1 MGKKRIRFGSRDKKT
16 EDFVD
21 PDKDPYSYLK
31 RYILEENYKDW
42 FERNYPDNTIYDAVG
57 LNEWDYNEMKKKL
70 STNQDT
76 VEDTSKLEPEP
87 GSEPEPEPEPESEPE
102 SELEPKDDG
111 KLSGKWTAEPPG
123 AKRTQPTKPDEE
135 GFEKIASTDPV
146 VSDEQQNII
155 KKRTNKLFWMRFA
168 FALIGGAAA
177 EFLFDGIADS
187 EEKRWSSIIFMIVI
201 FVVTC
206 FIAKGMKISFPRSDR
221 KKLVTTGIGS
231 YIFLYLFAW
240 IMTHTML
247 NLPKENFSLPFT

>member
-31 RYILEENYKDW
+31 RYILEENYKAW
-42 FERNYPDNTIYDAVG
+42 FERNYPDNTIYGAVG

-70 STNQDT
+70 SANQDA

-87 GSEPEPEPEPESEPE
+87 ESEPEPEPESEPE
-102 SELEPKDDG
+102 PKDDG
-111 KLSGKWTAEPPG
+111 KVSGKWTAEPPG
-123 AKRTQPTKPDEE
+123 TKRTQSTKPDEE
-135 GFEKIASTDPV
+135 GFGKIASTDPV

-155 KKRTNKLFWMRFA
+155 KKRTNTLFWMRFA
-168 FALIGGAAA
+168 LALIGGAAA
-177 EFLFDGIADS
+177 EFLFDGIADM
-187 EEKRWSSIIFMIVI
+187 EEKRWSSIIFMIGL
-201 FVVTC
+201 FVATC
-206 FIAKGMKISFPRSDR
+206 FVAKGMKINFPKSDR

-231 YIFLYLFAW
+231 YVFLYLFAW

>member
-31 RYILEENYKDW
+31 RYILEENYKAW
-42 FERNYPDNTIYDAVG
+42 FERNYPDNTIYGAVG

-70 STNQDT
+70 SANQDT

-87 GSEPEPEPEPESEPE
+87 ESEPEPEPESEPE
-102 SELEPKDDG
+102 PKDDG
-111 KLSGKWTAEPPG
+111 KVSGQWTAEPPG
-123 AKRTQPTKPDEE
+123 AKRTKPTKPDEE
-135 GFEKIASTDPV
+135 GFGKIASTDPV

-155 KKRTNKLFWMRFA
+155 KKRTNTLFWMRFA
-168 FALIGGAAA
+168 LALIGGAAA
-177 EFLFDGIADS
+177 EFLFDGIADM
-187 EEKRWSSIIFMIVI
+187 EEKRWSSIIFMIGL
-201 FVVTC
+201 FVATC
-206 FIAKGMKISFPRSDR
+206 FVAKGMKINFPKSDR

-231 YIFLYLFAW
+231 YVFLYLFAW

>member
-42 FERNYPDNTIYDAVG
+42 FERNYPDNTIYSAVG

-70 STNQDT
+70 SANQDT

-87 GSEPEPEPEPESEPE
+87 ESEPEPEPEPESEPE
-102 SELEPKDDG
+102 PKDDG
-111 KLSGKWTAEPPG
+111 KVVGKWTAEPPG
-123 AKRTQPTKPDEE
+123 TKRTQPTKPDEE
-135 GFEKIASTDPV
+135 GFGKIASTGSV
-146 VSDEQQNII
+146 VSDEQQNIT
-155 KKRTNKLFWMRFA
+155 KKHTNTLFWMRFA
-168 FALIGGAAA
+168 LALIGGAAA

-187 EEKRWSSIIFMIVI
+187 EEKRWSSIIFMIVL
-201 FVVTC
+201 FVATC
-206 FIAKGMKISFPRSDR
+206 FIAKGMKIKFSKSDR

-247 NLPKENFSLPFT
+247 NLPKDNFSLPFT

>member
-42 FERNYPDNTIYDAVG
+42 FERNYPDNTIYGAVG

-70 STNQDT
+70 SANQDT
-76 VEDTSKLEPEP
+76 VEDTSKLEPE
-87 GSEPEPEPEPESEPE
+87 SEPESEPEPEPESEPE
-102 SELEPKDDG
+102 QKDDG

-123 AKRTQPTKPDEE
+123 TKRTQPTKPDEE
-135 GFEKIASTDPV
+135 GFGKIASTGPA
-146 VSDEQQNII
+146 VSDEQQKIT
-155 KKRTNKLFWMRFA
+155 KKHTDKLFWMRFA
-168 FALIGGAAA
+168 FALGGGVIAT
-177 EFLFDGIADS
+177 FVFDGIADS
-187 EEKRWSSIIFMIVI
+187 EEKRWSSIIFMIVL

-247 NLPKENFSLPFT
+247 NLPKDNFSLPFT

>member
-31 RYILEENYKDW
+31 RYILEENYKAW
-42 FERNYPDNTIYDAVG
+42 FERNYPDNTIYGAVG

-70 STNQDT
+70 SANQDT

-87 GSEPEPEPEPESEPE
+87 ESEPEPEPEPESEPE
-102 SELEPKDDG
+102 PKDDG
-111 KLSGKWTAEPPG
+111 KVSGQWTAEPPG
-123 AKRTQPTKPDEE
+123 AKRTKPTKPDEE
-135 GFEKIASTDPV
+135 GFGKIASTDPV

-155 KKRTNKLFWMRFA
+155 KKRTNTLFWMRFA
-168 FALIGGAAA
+168 FALIGGVIATFA
-177 EFLFDGIADS
+177 FDGIADM
-187 EEKRWSSIIFMIVI
+187 EEKRWSSIIFMIVL
-201 FVVTC
+201 FVVSC
-206 FIAKGMKISFPRSDR
+206 FIAKGMKINFPKSDR

-231 YIFLYLFAW
+231 YVFLYLFAW

>member
-42 FERNYPDNTIYDAVG
+42 FERNYPDNTIYGAVG

-70 STNQDT
+70 SANQDT

-87 GSEPEPEPEPESEPE
+87 EPESEPE
-102 SELEPKDDG
+102 PKEDG
-111 KLSGKWTAEPPG
+111 KVSGKWTAEPPG
-123 AKRTQPTKPDEE
+123 TKRTQPTKPDEE
-135 GFEKIASTDPV
+135 GFGKIASTDSV
-146 VSDEQQNII
+146 VSDEQQKIT

-177 EFLFDGIADS
+177 EFLFDGIADM
-187 EEKRWSSIIFMIVI
+187 EEKRWLSITFMIVL

-206 FIAKGMKISFPRSDR
+206 FIAKGMKINFPRSDR